1 MLRSHLI
8 ALDPNNSQRTYFS
21 KASGVARFA
30 YNWAL
35 AEWQKQFEEY
45 KKDQTKSKPTEAALR
60 RLLNSIKREQFPW
73 MLEVTKNA
81 PQMAIIQLG
90 QAFKNFFSG
99 KAKHPKFRKK
109 GIRDR
114 FTLTNDQF
122 DVDGLH
128 IRIPNLGKVRMY
140 EALRFVGKI
149 LSATISRIA
158 DRWFVSVVVEIA
170 DRIEPIKNFQNQT
183 VVGVDLG
190 LSTMATLSTGEK
202 IAGPKPHKK
211 LLTRLKLLSKGL
223 SRKIKGSKNQAKAKT
238 KLARLHARISNIR
251 LDAVH
256 KFTTE
261 LVTNFT
267 TICIEDL
274 NVSGMVKNR
283 RLARSIS
290 DMSFHE
296 IRRQLE
302 YKAIQYGHTLIKADR
317 FFPSSKKC
325 STCGHVLDDLAL
337 SIRQWNC
344 PICGSTH
351 DRDINA
357 AINLAIYAVSSTVK
371 ACGGSSSGQMGVP
384 FGETAPEKQEVNINV
399 YL

>member
-1 MLRSHLI
+1 MLRAHLI
-8 ALDPNNSQRTYFS
+8 ALDPNNIQGTYFS
-21 KASGVARFA
+21 KACGVARFS

-35 AEWQKQFEEY
+35 AEWQKQFEEH
-45 KKDQTKSKPTEAALR
+45 KKDPTKSKPTETALR

-99 KAKHPKFRKK
+99 RAKYPKFRKK

-128 IRIPNLGKVRMY
+128 IRIPNLGKVRMH
-140 EALRFVGKI
+140 EALRFVGKVI
-149 LSATISRIA
+149 SATISRIA
-158 DRWFVSVVVEIA
+158 DRWFVSIVVETA
-170 DRIEPIKNFQNQT
+170 EPIQHPQNFLEPK

-190 LSTMATLSTGEK
+190 LSAMATLSTGEK
-202 IAGPKPHKK
+202 IVGPKPHKK
-211 LLTRLKLLSKGL
+211 LLARLKLLSKGL
-223 SRKIKGSKNQAKAKT
+223 SRKIKGSKNRDKAKT

-256 KFTTE
+256 KFTTG
-261 LVTNFT
+261 LATNFT

-274 NVSGMVKNR
+274 NVSGMVKNHK
-283 RLARSIS
+283 LARSIS

-302 YKAIQYGHTLIKADR
+302 YKTNRHGTTLIKADR

-325 STCGHVLDDLAL
+325 SNCGHILKDLAL
-337 SIRQWNC
+337 STRRWNC
-344 PICGSTH
+344 PVCGSDH

-357 AINLAIYAVSSTVK
+357 AINLAMYAVSSTVN
-371 ACGGSSSGQMGVP
+371 ACGGSSSGPMDVP
-384 FGETAPEKQEVNINV
+384 FGETAPEKQEININI

>member
-1 MLRSHLI
+1 MLRAHLI
-8 ALDPNNSQRTYFS
+8 ALDPNNSQGTYFA
-21 KASGVARFA
+21 KACGVARFA

-35 AEWQKQFEEY
+35 AEWQKQFEEH
-45 KKDQTKSKPTEAALR
+45 KKDPTKAKPTEAALR

-99 KAKHPKFRKK
+99 HAKYPKFRKK
-109 GIRDR
+109 GTRDR
-114 FTLTNDQF
+114 FTLTNDQL
-122 DVDGLH
+122 DVEGFT
-128 IRIPNLGKVRMY
+128 IRIPNLGKVRMQ
-140 EALRFVGKI
+140 EALRFAGKI

-158 DRWFVSVVVEIA
+158 DRWFVSIVVETA
-170 DRIEPIKNFQNQT
+170 DLIKKPKNSPDQS

-190 LSTMATLSTGEK
+190 LSAMATLSTGEK
-202 IAGPKPHKK
+202 IVGPKPHKK

-223 SRKIKGSKNQAKAKT
+223 SRKMKGSKNRAKAKT

-256 KFTTE
+256 KFTTG

-274 NVSGMVKNR
+274 NVSGMVKNH

-290 DMSFHE
+290 DISFYE

-302 YKAIQYGHTLIKADR
+302 YKANRYGTRLIKADR

-325 STCGHVLDDLAL
+325 SNCEHVLGELAL
-337 SIRQWNC
+337 SIRQWDC
-344 PICGSTH
+344 PVCSSTH
-351 DRDINA
+351 DRDVNA
-357 AINLAIYAVSSTVK
+357 AMNLATYAVSSTVK
-371 ACGGSSSGQMGVP
+371 ACGGSSSGQMDVP
-384 FGETAPEKQEVNINV
+384 FGETAPEKQEVNINI